1 MAGQSR
7 GRKKSQQK
15 KSTKRNSA
23 PVEEQ
28 HVEELS
34 TENDS
39 DDLSAHRIESDNQGT
54 DNQSASSQECQPL
67 PPDELCFKNTEFTQ
81 TCKIQSKCYVTETV
95 KFLKKARFKPELE
108 WFENHPQF
116 CHFFHMPDE
125 PNLKLQDMW
134 MLLLRTVP
142 LHESEDTSWFAVNG
156 VPIRYSMREHALISG
171 LDCHDYPA
179 KYKKIGSF
187 AFVDR
192 HFKSHKEITMLY
204 VREKL
209 LSMSA
214 CGDRLKMAVLYF
226 LGTIIR
232 ARGRYNAPFDPFVL
246 RIVNDVEVCKTFPWG
261 RLTFED
267 ALRSITHVMKH
278 LKGKPKNNV
287 NFPGFIIPLEILAFE
302 CIPALKARFREGVE
316 GCMSKCPRM
325 CKKRFQSNSMKGYP
339 LEDLYDTLGEIKVI
353 ESVLVPTVDEE
364 PLMARLM
371 DGEPDYEN
379 EEDVSNLWST
389 WLTVKEKP
397 IFWQELYEL
406 DVAARE
412 FPQKKDKRKV
422 HEEASSSNT
431 SLDDVL
437 KGFEER
443 LMTSLSEVNGK
454 VEKMNKRLGKIERCQ
469 VVLKKRCKRMKAME
483 KKLEKI
489 EDCQYYLKKKAKKVE
504 KEMKEMKEKE
514 EDKENNDGFDYQ
526 GMDYDWG
533 GQRNDNNGADATT
546 KEPEDADMV
555 ENTEVVE
562 EKESEEDA
570 QKDDRGSEEETEP
583 EPEAEAEAE
592 AEEDKEKEDEEE
604 SEEEAQKEPDEV
616 QDEVEM
622 NESNEIEE
630 EVETEARVEVETE
643 KTATPPRGRTKAA
656 AARRQILTTPEK
668 LFGKA
673 EKMVEEEVKEPEEE
687 GEKMVEEEVE
697 EPEEEGEKMVEE
709 EVVEPEEEAGKMVE
723 EEVEEPEEQAGKMV
737 VYEGSTCE
745 TKEADKGAAKPSG
758 TGVKHRPKQMAL
770 RKHATK
776 QAPKPRGRPRKDT
789 EPKKFTTPEQTKRI
803 RSRSQWVSTPFTEA
817 NTDEIEGR
825 KKKPRTKA

>member
-1 MAGQSR
+1 MAGQGR

-39 DDLSAHRIESDNQGT
+39 DDLSAHGIESDNQGT
-54 DNQSASSQECQPL
+54 DNQSASSQ
-67 PPDELCFKNTEFTQ
+67 
-81 TCKIQSKCYVTETV
+81 
-95 KFLKKARFKPELE
+95 
-108 WFENHPQF
+108 
-116 CHFFHMPDE
+116 
-125 PNLKLQDMW
+125 
-134 MLLLRTVP
+134 
-142 LHESEDTSWFAVNG
+142 
-156 VPIRYSMREHALISG
+156 
-171 LDCHDYPA
+171 
-179 KYKKIGSF
+179 
-187 AFVDR
+187 
-192 HFKSHKEITMLY
+192 
-204 VREKL
+204 
-209 LSMSA
+209 
-214 CGDRLKMAVLYF
+214 
-226 LGTIIR
+226 
-232 ARGRYNAPFDPFVL
+232 
-246 RIVNDVEVCKTFPWG
+246 
-261 RLTFED
+261 
-267 ALRSITHVMKH
+267 
-278 LKGKPKNNV
+278 
-287 NFPGFIIPLEILAFE
+287 
-302 CIPALKARFREGVE
+302 
-316 GCMSKCPRM
+316 
-325 CKKRFQSNSMKGYP
+325 
-339 LEDLYDTLGEIKVI
+339 VI

-379 EEDVSNLWST
+379 EEGVSNLWST

-431 SLDDVL
+431 SLEDVL

-533 GQRNDNNGADATT
+533 GQRNDSNGADATT

-592 AEEDKEKEDEEE
+592 EDKEKEDEEE

-622 NESNEIEE
+622 NEANEIEE

-687 GEKMVEEEVE
+687 AEKMVEEEVK

-723 EEVEEPEEQAGKMV
+723 EEVEEPEEEAGKMV

-745 TKEADKGAAKPSG
+745 TKETDKGAAKPSG

>member
-1 MAGQSR
+1 MAGRGR

-39 DDLSAHRIESDNQGT
+39 DDLSAHEIESDNQGT
-54 DNQSASSQECQPL
+54 DNQSASSQ
-67 PPDELCFKNTEFTQ
+67 
-81 TCKIQSKCYVTETV
+81 V
-95 KFLKKARFKPELE
+95 
-108 WFENHPQF
+108 
-116 CHFFHMPDE
+116 
-125 PNLKLQDMW
+125 
-134 MLLLRTVP
+134 
-142 LHESEDTSWFAVNG
+142 
-156 VPIRYSMREHALISG
+156 
-171 LDCHDYPA
+171 
-179 KYKKIGSF
+179 
-187 AFVDR
+187 
-192 HFKSHKEITMLY
+192 
-204 VREKL
+204 
-209 LSMSA
+209 
-214 CGDRLKMAVLYF
+214 
-226 LGTIIR
+226 
-232 ARGRYNAPFDPFVL
+232 
-246 RIVNDVEVCKTFPWG
+246 
-261 RLTFED
+261 
-267 ALRSITHVMKH
+267 
-278 LKGKPKNNV
+278 
-287 NFPGFIIPLEILAFE
+287 
-302 CIPALKARFREGVE
+302 
-316 GCMSKCPRM
+316 
-325 CKKRFQSNSMKGYP
+325 
-339 LEDLYDTLGEIKVI
+339 IK
-353 ESVLVPTVDEE
+353 SVLVPTVDEE

-379 EEDVSNLWST
+379 EEGVSNLWST

-431 SLDDVL
+431 SLEDVL

-526 GMDYDWG
+526 GMDYDWD
-533 GQRNDNNGADATT
+533 GQRNDSNGADATT

-592 AEEDKEKEDEEE
+592 EDKEKEDEEE
-604 SEEEAQKEPDEV
+604 SEEKAQKEPDEV
-616 QDEVEM
+616 EM
-622 NESNEIEE
+622 NEANEIEE
-630 EVETEARVEVETE
+630 EVETEARVE
-643 KTATPPRGRTKAA
+643 AA

-673 EKMVEEEVKEPEEE
+673 EKMVEK
-687 GEKMVEEEVE
+687 EVE
-697 EPEEEGEKMVEE
+697 ES
-709 EVVEPEEEAGKMVE
+709 EEEAVKMWY
-723 EEVEEPEEQAGKMV
+723 MV

>member
-1 MAGQSR
+1 
-7 GRKKSQQK
+7 
-15 KSTKRNSA
+15 
-23 PVEEQ
+23 
-28 HVEELS
+28 
-34 TENDS
+34 
-39 DDLSAHRIESDNQGT
+39 
-54 DNQSASSQECQPL
+54 
-67 PPDELCFKNTEFTQ
+67 
-81 TCKIQSKCYVTETV
+81 
-95 KFLKKARFKPELE
+95 
-108 WFENHPQF
+108 
-116 CHFFHMPDE
+116 
-125 PNLKLQDMW
+125 
-134 MLLLRTVP
+134 
-142 LHESEDTSWFAVNG
+142 
-156 VPIRYSMREHALISG
+156 
-171 LDCHDYPA
+171 
-179 KYKKIGSF
+179 
-187 AFVDR
+187 
-192 HFKSHKEITMLY
+192 
-204 VREKL
+204 
-209 LSMSA
+209 
-214 CGDRLKMAVLYF
+214 
-226 LGTIIR
+226 
-232 ARGRYNAPFDPFVL
+232 
-246 RIVNDVEVCKTFPWG
+246 
-261 RLTFED
+261 
-267 ALRSITHVMKH
+267 
-278 LKGKPKNNV
+278 
-287 NFPGFIIPLEILAFE
+287 
-302 CIPALKARFREGVE
+302 
-316 GCMSKCPRM
+316 M

-379 EEDVSNLWST
+379 EEG
-389 WLTVKEKP
+389 
-397 IFWQELYEL
+397 
-406 DVAARE
+406 

-431 SLDDVL
+431 SLED
-437 KGFEER
+437 
-443 LMTSLSEVNGK
+443 

-489 EDCQYYLKKKAKKVE
+489 EDCQYYLKKKAKKAE

-533 GQRNDNNGADATT
+533 GQRNDSNGADATT

-592 AEEDKEKEDEEE
+592 EDKEKEDEEE
-604 SEEEAQKEPDEV
+604 SEEEAPKEPDEV

-622 NESNEIEE
+622 NEANEIEE
-630 EVETEARVEVETE
+630 EVETEAWVEVETE
-643 KTATPPRGRTKAA
+643 KTPTPPRGRTKAA

-709 EVVEPEEEAGKMVE
+709 EEE
-723 EEVEEPEEQAGKMV
+723 AGKMV

-776 QAPKPRGRPRKDT
+776 QAPKPRGRPRKDA

>member
-1 MAGQSR
+1 
-7 GRKKSQQK
+7 
-15 KSTKRNSA
+15 
-23 PVEEQ
+23 
-28 HVEELS
+28 
-34 TENDS
+34 
-39 DDLSAHRIESDNQGT
+39 
-54 DNQSASSQECQPL
+54 
-67 PPDELCFKNTEFTQ
+67 
-81 TCKIQSKCYVTETV
+81 
-95 KFLKKARFKPELE
+95 
-108 WFENHPQF
+108 
-116 CHFFHMPDE
+116 
-125 PNLKLQDMW
+125 
-134 MLLLRTVP
+134 
-142 LHESEDTSWFAVNG
+142 
-156 VPIRYSMREHALISG
+156 
-171 LDCHDYPA
+171 
-179 KYKKIGSF
+179 
-187 AFVDR
+187 
-192 HFKSHKEITMLY
+192 
-204 VREKL
+204 
-209 LSMSA
+209 
-214 CGDRLKMAVLYF
+214 
-226 LGTIIR
+226 
-232 ARGRYNAPFDPFVL
+232 
-246 RIVNDVEVCKTFPWG
+246 
-261 RLTFED
+261 
-267 ALRSITHVMKH
+267 
-278 LKGKPKNNV
+278 
-287 NFPGFIIPLEILAFE
+287 
-302 CIPALKARFREGVE
+302 
-316 GCMSKCPRM
+316 M

-379 EEDVSNLWST
+379 EEG
-389 WLTVKEKP
+389 
-397 IFWQELYEL
+397 
-406 DVAARE
+406 

-431 SLDDVL
+431 SLED
-437 KGFEER
+437 
-443 LMTSLSEVNGK
+443 

-526 GMDYDWG
+526 GMDYVWD
-533 GQRNDNNGADATT
+533 GQRNDSNGADATT

-562 EKESEEDA
+562 ES
-570 QKDDRGSEEETEP
+570 
-583 EPEAEAEAE
+583 
-592 AEEDKEKEDEEE
+592 EEE
-604 SEEEAQKEPDEV
+604 SEEEAQKES
-616 QDEVEM
+616 DEVEM
-622 NESNEIEE
+622 NEANEIEE

-643 KTATPPRGRTKAA
+643 ARVEVETEARVEAETEARVEAETEKTPTPPRGRTKAA

-709 EVVEPEEEAGKMVE
+709 EVLEPEEETEKYTE
-723 EEVEEPEEQAGKMV
+723 EEKQEWYMV

-758 TGVKHRPKQMAL
+758 SGVKHRPKQMAL